1 MQNKIKYSNEEITKQ
16 QEHARQSENERQIK
30 EITIK
35 ALHMQAWYTHKYC
48 KITGKS
54 SANLHCY

>member
-1 MQNKIKYSNEEITKQ
+1 MNKITKQ

-35 ALHMQAWYTHKYC
+35 ALYMQAWYTHIYC